1 MELAAKDL
9 MKSLLALLKQV
20 EGKEGSRA
28 TALLSSGEYN
38 SVVQSTACGTWC
50 PAVMSHKMLLAF

>member
-9 MKSLLALLKQV
+9 MKSLLALIKQV

-38 SVVQSTACGTWC
+38 SIVPAHNLWDVLSPSHVTQNAAGT
-50 PAVMSHKMLLAF
+50 

>member
-9 MKSLLALLKQV
+9 RKSPLALLRQA

-28 TALLSSGEYN
+28 TALLSPGEYN
-38 SVVQSTACGTWC
+38 SGVPVHSLWDVLSPSHVMQNAAGT
-50 PAVMSHKMLLAF
+50 

>member
-9 MKSLLALLKQV
+9 IKSLLVLLKQA
-20 EGKEGSRA
+20 EEKEGSRA

-38 SVVQSTACGTWC
+38 GVVPVHNLWDVRS
-50 PAVMSHKMLLAF
+50 PSHVTHNAAGM